1 MVKKKS
7 LFEDKPKEIDDLT
20 YLIKQDLLNLQ
31 SQIAELQ
38 KINKLNQNQDG
49 KNMQKH
55 SCNVVFTLQSK
66 LANVSNDFKHTLE
79 TRNEVYNLNFC

>member
-1 MVKKKS
+1 MVKRKS
-7 LFEDKPKEIDDLT
+7 LFDDKPKDIDELT

-49 KNMQKH
+49 KNMHEIK
-55 SCNVVFTLQSK
+55 
-66 LANVSNDFKHTLE
+66 
-79 TRNEVYNLNFC
+79 